1 LIAALN
7 ILLIIPGL
15 AILYWGAEWLIRG
28 SAQVARAFGVKP
40 LVVGLT
46 VVAYG
51 TSAPELAIATKTA
64 LTHHEPIALGT
75 VIGSCAANI
84 SLILGLTALISPP
97 TIDGR
102 IIRREVPVLL
112 GSAIA
117 VPLLFHNGVLSRLEG
132 VVLVSCAVLF
142 TIATLTVSARLD
154 PDEALERRSREDQDD
169 RGEREALERRSRED
183 QDDRGEREALERRSR
198 DDRDDPRE
206 REALAGEARRT
217 EDSGAA
223 LGGKGRPHGSRGT
236 AALQT
241 TLGLILLVIGSDLFV
256 RGGRRLGTELGI
268 SERMLGIT
276 VISVGTALPEL
287 IGSIVAAVR
296 GQAALAIGSVIGSN
310 VLNVFLVLG
319 VTAYLRPIRAGELLH
334 LSDLIGLVGITLLGI
349 LMLRG
354 SRKISRAEGLVLV
367 LAYVAFLAT
376 AALF

>member
-1 LIAALN
+1 LVATLDMALA
-7 ILLIIPGL
+7 LLGI
-15 AILYWGAEWLIRG
+15 AILYWGAGWLIRG
-28 SAQVARAFGVKP
+28 SAQIARAFGVKP

-51 TSAPELAIATKTA
+51 ASAPELTIATQAA
-64 LTHHEPIALGT
+64 LTHHERIALGV

-117 VPLLFHNGVLSRLEG
+117 VPLLFRNGLLSRLEG
-132 VVLVSCAVLF
+132 AVLVACAVVF
-142 TIATLTVSARLD
+142 TIATLAVSSRLE
-154 PDEALERRSREDQDD
+154 P
-169 RGEREALERRSRED
+169 
-183 QDDRGEREALERRSR
+183 
-198 DDRDDPRE
+198 DDPLE
-206 REALAGEARRT
+206 IEARRT
-217 EDSGAA
+217 EESAA
-223 LGGKGRPHGSRGT
+223 SLAGKGRPNRSRGT

-241 TLGLILLVIGSDLFV
+241 TVGLILLVVGADLFL
-256 RGGRRLGTELGI
+256 RGGRGLGKQFGI
-268 SERMLGIT
+268 SERMLGLT
-276 VISVGTALPEL
+276 VMSIGTALPEL
-287 IGSIVAAVR
+287 VGSIVAASR
-296 GQAALAIGSVIGSN
+296 GHSALAIGSVIGSN

-319 VTAYLRPIRAGELLH
+319 VTAYLRPIHAGELLH
-334 LSDLIGLVGITLLGI
+334 LADLLGLVCITLLGI

-367 LAYVAFLAT
+367 LAYIAFLVT

>member
-154 PDEALERRSREDQDD
+154 PD
-169 RGEREALERRSRED
+169 EALERRSRED

>member
-1 LIAALN
+1 MSTAFDITCV
-7 ILLIIPGL
+7 IVGT

-51 TSAPELAIATKTA
+51 TSAPELAVATKTA

-75 VIGSCAANI
+75 VVGSCAANI
-84 SLILGLTALISPP
+84 SLILGITALISPP

-117 VPLLFHNGVLSRLEG
+117 VPLLFRNGVLSRLEG
-132 VVLVSCAVLF
+132 LVLISCAVVF
-142 TIATLTVSARLD
+142 TIATLTVSSRLD
-154 PDEALERRSREDQDD
+154 PDDALEE
-169 RGEREALERRSRED
+169 
-183 QDDRGEREALERRSR
+183 
-198 DDRDDPRE
+198 
-206 REALAGEARRT
+206 EARRS

-223 LGGKGRPHGSRGT
+223 LGGKGRPHGSRAT

-241 TLGLILLVIGSDLFV
+241 ALGLILLVVGSDLFV
-256 RGGRRLGTELGI
+256 RGGRGLGRELGM
-268 SERMLGIT
+268 SERMLGLT
-276 VISVGTALPEL
+276 VISIGTALPEL
-287 IGSIVAAVR
+287 VGSILAAAR
-296 GQAALAIGSVIGSN
+296 GHAALAIGSVIGSN

-334 LSDLIGLVGITLLGI
+334 LSDLIGLVAITLLGI

-354 SRKISRAEGLVLV
+354 SRRISRAEGLVLV
-367 LAYVAFLAT
+367 LAYIAFVAT
-376 AALF
+376 AAFF